1 MKKVILLMSAIMMV
15 TLGAFAQK
23 SELGEGADINTRFL
37 TDEECLKCVISL
49 PQPPSETSEKFANDV
64 KLYKSGKEECEKK
77 NIREETLRED
87 ETSMFALF
95 SSVLGMKVSKND
107 TPEIYKLAKT
117 AMNDGLFA
125 AYKGQEHF
133 KRTKPYVYFH
143 DESLASKDGG
153 VKDKENSYPSEYS
166 TKGWILALILG
177 VIAQEHSE
185 ALIKC
190 AEQYAAYRVKMGRNW
205 KSDIDAGRTLAITI
219 FSKEVVNPEYKQQLL
234 KAKAEYKSK
243 R

>member
-1 MKKVILLMSAIMMV
+1 MMIAIMMV
-15 TLGAFAQK
+15 ALGAFAQTDESK
-23 SELGEGADINTRFL
+23 EGIGQRFL
-37 TDEECLKCVISL
+37 SDEVCLQCALSL
-49 PQPPSETSEKFANDV
+49 PEPPSETSEKFAKDIKEY
-64 KLYKSGKEECEKK
+64 KLGKEEREKK
-77 NIREETLRED
+77 NIREEVLRED
-87 ETSMFALF
+87 ETSIFALF
-95 SSVLGMKVSKND
+95 SSVLGLKVSKEN

-117 AMNDGLFA
+117 AINDASFA
-125 AYKGQEHF
+125 AAKGKEHF